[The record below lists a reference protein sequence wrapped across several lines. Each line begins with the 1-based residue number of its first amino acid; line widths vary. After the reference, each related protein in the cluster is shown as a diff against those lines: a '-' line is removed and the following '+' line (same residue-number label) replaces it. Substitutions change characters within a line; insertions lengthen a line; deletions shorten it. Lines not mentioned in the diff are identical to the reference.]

1 MVKNKTT
8 NFFSVLLL
16 LLALGLAVFLFYL
29 LNYSSVISPFSRQTL
44 NLVPRLQENISLQ
57 PDLDFSS
64 VQTLT
69 ELENIPRYLVYN
81 TDTSYVYAAKNYHQS
96 FAPASF
102 TKLLTAQVALDLISP
117 DQLLTATD
125 NSVNRVPTVLG
136 LKPGE
141 QLTAEELIR
150 ASIATSA
157 NDAATTLAEGTARLF
172 KFILPDYLDLM
183 NRKAQLLFML
193 DSHFATPDGLDEE
206 NQYSTLIDIA
216 KLIHNAQQNYPEI
229 ISAGASD
236 RDDLLANDLH
246 GKYYLSNWNGL
257 LGVYP
262 GVDGLKIAY
271 TGDAGYGSIVTANVD
286 GLSLVAIVSGA
297 DSIPERDLA
306 AASLLDAAL
315 IVEGLSP
322 VNLTKA
328 DLQPRYDQWQD
339 LIDQTRRELEAL
351 ENQD

>member
-1 MVKNKTT
+1 MVKNKTV
-8 NFFSVLLL
+8 NFLSILLL
-16 LLALGLAVFLFYL
+16 FITFALAAFLFYL
-29 LNYSSVISPFSRQTL
+29 INYSSVISPFSRQTL
-44 NLVPRLQENISLQ
+44 DLVPRLQEKISLQ

-64 VQTLT
+64 SQTLT
-69 ELENIPRYLVYN
+69 ELEDIPRYLVYN
-81 TDTSYVYAAKNYHQS
+81 DDTFQVYAAKNQDQS

-102 TKLLTAQVALDLISP
+102 TKLLTAQVALDLVSA
-117 DQLLTATD
+117 DQLLTASQH
-125 NSVNRVPTVLG
+125 SVDRVPTVIG

-172 KFILPDYLDLM
+172 NLTLPDYLDLV
-183 NRKAQLLFML
+183 NRKAQLLFMF
-193 DSHFATPDGLDEE
+193 DSRFATPDGLDEE

-262 GVDGLKIAY
+262 GVTGLKIAY
-271 TGDAGYGSIVTANVD
+271 TGDAGYGTIVTAEID
-286 GLSLVAIVSGA
+286 DLSLVAIVSGA

-306 AASLLDAAL
+306 AAALLDAAL
-315 IVEGLSP
+315 IAAGRSP

-351 ENQD
+351 DNQD